1 MASEVAVGETQ
12 LSSGN
17 ADVKPEIDESQITH
31 PLATSWTFYYLDP
44 DEARKDWS
52 KANREVLSFDT
63 VEDFWA
69 LYHHITPLSQLRKG
83 SDYSL
88 FRGGKADMDKIKPAW
103 EDKLNRLGGSWKI
116 VFDARLATPHVDEI
130 FRELLMIC
138 VGEHFGDNGEFV
150 NGVVASSRAKQ
161 FRFGIWTKDE
171 DDSHCTAIGERIKEA
186 LPANMKI
193 QMEFVSHQEQERVSQ
208 AAHGVGARPK
218 FTQYKN

>member
-1 MASEVAVGETQ
+1 MASEVVVGEKEM
-12 LSSGN
+12 GPGA
-17 ADVKPEIDESQITH
+17 ADVTTELDESQITH

-52 KANREVLSFDT
+52 RANRDVLSFDT

-88 FRGGKADMDKIKPAW
+88 FRGGKADMDRIKPAW
-103 EDKLNRLGGSWKI
+103 EDKQNRLGGAWKI
-116 VFDARLATPHVDEI
+116 AFEVRQVGPRVDDI

-138 VGEHFGDNGEFV
+138 VGEHFGETGEYV
-150 NGVVASSRAKQ
+150 NGVVASARAKQ

-171 DDSHCTAIGERIKEA
+171 DESHCVAIGERIKEA

-208 AAHGVGARPK
+208 AARGVEARPK
-218 FTQYKN
+218 FTLFKN